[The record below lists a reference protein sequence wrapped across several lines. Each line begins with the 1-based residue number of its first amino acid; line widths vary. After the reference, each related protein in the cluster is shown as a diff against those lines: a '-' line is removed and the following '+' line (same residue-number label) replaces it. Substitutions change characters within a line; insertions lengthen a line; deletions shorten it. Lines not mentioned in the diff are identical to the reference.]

1 MRASPFNMGNDKKD
15 SISDMMKL
23 VKRVAHVN
31 RNKKDGL
38 AHTQYSLPVL
48 QQHSPSKR
56 IVLQKQL
63 SKSSSQEG
71 DLNQQQDQDDHVT
84 KLKRGHIDRQ
94 YYASFSAIRK
104 SKSPS
109 ATSQILSVASNQMEL
124 LSDENVELFKAK
136 TPTT

>member
-38 AHTQYSLPVL
+38 THTQYSLPVL

-94 YYASFSAIRK
+94 YY

-124 LSDENVELFKAK
+124 LSDENAELFKAK

>member
-94 YYASFSAIRK
+94 YY